1 MLSYPGTPSKPMP
14 STHTQSSKQVVWK
27 PMPGKIVVKV
37 LGDTERS
44 ASGLLFLPAT
54 REIPRTTGEVI
65 AIYEPF
71 TFGTGEDAEYSTPF
85 VKVGDVVIFGRFTG
99 TEITF
104 RDEKVIVLKEQDIL
118 TIVEAAPELVDAM
131 EAQA

>member
-1 MLSYPGTPSKPMP
+1 MP
-14 STHTQSSKQVVWK
+14 SAHTQSIKQVVWK

-37 LGDTERS
+37 LGETDRS
-44 ASGLLFLPAT
+44 ASGLLFLPPN
-54 REIPRTTGEVI
+54 RDVPRTTGEVI

-71 TFGTGEDAEYSTPF
+71 TLDSGEDAEYSTPF

-104 RDEKVIVLKEQDIL
+104 RDEKVIVLKEADIL
-118 TIVEAAPELVDAM
+118 TIVEAAPEVVESM
-131 EAQA
+131 EAQT